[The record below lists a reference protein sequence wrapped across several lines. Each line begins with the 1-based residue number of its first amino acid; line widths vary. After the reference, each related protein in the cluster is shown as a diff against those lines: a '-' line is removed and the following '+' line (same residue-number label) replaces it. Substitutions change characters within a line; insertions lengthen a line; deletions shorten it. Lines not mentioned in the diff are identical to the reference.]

1 MIGVHIMMTR
11 EWVNNYLNQSF
22 EDPVK
27 AAQFIAEK
35 KKMLNNRVYK
45 YCPINNVA
53 PDSNEIQYSIE
64 NVKQSILYMSRV
76 ANFNDPFDTYI
87 SFSIDDV
94 IPSLIPSILENNTRI
109 DENTKSLIPM
119 VFNLLIQKEKPKQEN
134 NPLMKYIL
142 ICLKN
147 HPGIFAGSE
156 DPSMLITELMGL
168 ITTAMMNGNLT
179 EDELNS
185 FSNISSDPNALI
197 ADLIKECMVNPQLL
211 NEIGLEFDTNSI
223 NQTKELF
230 EGNSP
235 ELESVKEEYWKLID
249 SSGPEISKAIKK
261 ARDII
266 NDKYYITCFST
277 SADNA
282 LMWAHYAN
290 KHKGFC
296 IEYDLSKTKDND
308 FLVNLHPVIY
318 SNTRASIPPSLFDFT
333 DTNNIKISSS
343 NQSISDL
350 LCAML
355 TKSDVWKYEDEW
367 RLLLYDEVE
376 KLHDNKFSV
385 DSISKI
391 VLGCQIE
398 ERYEKEL
405 MEICKNNGYHL
416 SKMKLNDNTYTLLEE
431 NIF

>member
-1 MIGVHIMMTR
+1 MITR
-11 EWVNNYLNQSF
+11 EWVNNYLKQSF
-22 EDPVK
+22 EGPIK

-35 KKMLNNRVYK
+35 KKMLNDKLYK
-45 YCPINNVA
+45 YCPINDIL
-53 PDSNEIQYSIE
+53 PDSDEIQYSIE

-94 IPSLIPSILENNTRI
+94 IPSLIPSILENNTEI
-109 DENTKSLIPM
+109 DESTKSLIPV
-119 VFNLLIQKEKPKQEN
+119 VFNILMQKEEPKQKS
-134 NPLMKYIL
+134 NPLLKYL
-142 ICLKN
+142 FICLKN
-147 HPGIFAGSE
+147 HPGILTETE
-156 DPSMLITELMGL
+156 DSSVLIAELMVLITNEMLS
-168 ITTAMMNGNLT
+168 GNLS

-185 FSNISSDPNALI
+185 FSNIGSDPKALI
-197 ADLIKECMVNPQLL
+197 ADLIKECMVNPELL
-211 NEIGLEFDTNSI
+211 NGMGIEFDTNSLS
-223 NQTKELF
+223 QFKEIF
-230 EGNSP
+230 KGVSP
-235 ELESVKEEYWKLID
+235 VLESAKQEYWKVID
-249 SSGPEISKAIKK
+249 SSKPEISGAIKK

-266 NDKYYITCFST
+266 NDKYYVTCFST

-282 LMWAHYAN
+282 LMWAHYSN

-296 IEYDLSKTKDND
+296 IEYDLSKTIDND
-308 FLVNLHPVIY
+308 FLINLHPVIY
-318 SNTRASIPPSLFDFT
+318 SNARASIPPSLFDFT

-343 NQSISDL
+343 IQSISDL

-367 RLLLYDEVE
+367 RLLLYDEIE
-376 KLHDNKFSV
+376 KLHDNKFVV
-385 DSISKI
+385 DCISKI

-405 MEICKNNGYHL
+405 TDICKNKGYHL
-416 SKMKLNDNTYTLLEE
+416 SKMKLDDNTYTLLEE